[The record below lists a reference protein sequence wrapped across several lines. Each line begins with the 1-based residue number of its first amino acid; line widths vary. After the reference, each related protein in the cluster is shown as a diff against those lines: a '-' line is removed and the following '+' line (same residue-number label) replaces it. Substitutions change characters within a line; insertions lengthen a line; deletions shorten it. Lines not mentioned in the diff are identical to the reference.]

1 MKSFQSE
8 KVGSNSSKSKKQK
21 YDDQITLEYDLNN
34 TIKKEKN
41 LQAYY
46 QSILNEKKDKIK
58 ELNEDLNELF
68 QNRTNLNKDI
78 NNLEDDLEEKKK
90 IKYEVDNNFEILKE
104 KKIILYNKL
113 CDLEKENFLDNLK
126 IENLKKENLILD
138 KRNEE
143 KKKISDQLFKKVIN
157 EKKNKLKNENNL
169 NKIMKKIKINRLKLI
184 KIDDLPEN
192 VLKISIMCQKI
203 IKKFE
208 NICEEIKNT
217 PKKINKMQ
225 VNKKLTKI
233 FDTIKDLKSK
243 LLKEKVNYNF
253 LEQRQQILNYIK
265 KNTKKEIK
273 KLEETQT
280 KNKILNEHVLSEF
293 YESKNKYLDLFFE
306 ELKTLKNLK
315 YPDENKINQKMESIQ
330 LYINDEKNQK
340 LCYNNKKFEN
350 SNNYHNSN
358 IAKTMNEIEMV
369 EEFKKQTT
377 DSIVSDFDNI
387 SFISNIQSNL
397 NFNNKSPNSNIQL
410 YEQQNNNYNSFTD
423 RKLSLR
429 ESKSKPQLFSARGD
443 NSNNLFKRNNVL
455 QRKFTQKQLNDYNT
469 NFKKSTKSK
478 DSYELNEQ
486 WGKIVKTFKK
496 IMNSIFKSSCL
507 LASNLFSI
515 TKEICK
521 NDKKLIRSKNFINKF
536 MKESLTRHKTSMSK
550 ISAYRSLKNV
560 PLKALLSCLGKLT
573 EIILTE
579 RKIQDKFS
587 VSICDFFSSKKN

>member
-340 LCYNNKKFEN
+340 LCYNNKNFEN

-478 DSYELNEQ
+478 DNYELNEQ